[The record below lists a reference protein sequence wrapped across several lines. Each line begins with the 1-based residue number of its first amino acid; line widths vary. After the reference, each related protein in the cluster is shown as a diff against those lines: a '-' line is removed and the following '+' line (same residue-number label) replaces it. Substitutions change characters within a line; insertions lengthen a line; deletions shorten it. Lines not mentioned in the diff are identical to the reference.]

1 MGESLVSEM
10 GKPLLVRKREIVMN
24 KPYLILV
31 DGKLW
36 DRKLTKAGALKVIE
50 ALRAKGLNA
59 VLAYD
64 TLMTK
69 GA

>member
-1 MGESLVSEM
+1 MT
-10 GKPLLVRKREIVMN
+10 KN
-24 KPYLILV
+24 YLILV

-50 ALRAKGLNA
+50 YLKLERGLNA

-64 TLMTK
+64 Y
-69 GA
+69 AEVA